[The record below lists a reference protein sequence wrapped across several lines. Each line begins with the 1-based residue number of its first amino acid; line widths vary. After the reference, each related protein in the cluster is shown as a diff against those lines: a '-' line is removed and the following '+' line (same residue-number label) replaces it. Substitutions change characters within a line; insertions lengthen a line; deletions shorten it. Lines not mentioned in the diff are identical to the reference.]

1 MTSSPGDTGGADL
14 ETTLLRQRLAELE
27 AQLAVPRQSRLGVAA
42 RVVRTA
48 IRQPNRRRQ
57 LPRNLA
63 KALLEPPERTV
74 HARDLGRPPHVDLP
88 AGPVARPGLVVATIL
103 DTFSELC
110 LRYEWDQVE
119 FGPDDW
125 REVLTARRPGLLF
138 VESAW
143 NGNDGRWRLHMTRD
157 SRPSPQL
164 SELVAWCREQQVPT
178 VFWNKEDPPNYD
190 VFIET
195 AKLFDQVFTVDA
207 QRIPDYHRDLGHERV
222 ALLPFAAQP
231 RIHNPVQRG
240 PGRARDLAF
249 AGTYFAEKHPERR
262 AQMDYLLRPASELG
276 LHIYSRLQSDDPRYR
291 FPRDLVPFVVGS
303 LEYDQ
308 MVAAYS
314 SYKVFLNVNSV
325 TGSPTMC
332 SRRLFELSA
341 AQTAVVSAPAASV
354 EPFFGETIR
363 VVEDADQARLEL
375 TALVRHRELRDR
387 VGLRA
392 HRRVFDDH
400 LYTHRVDEVLRAVG
414 LEQAGG
420 TDRTTP
426 AAPISVVVATNRPHQ
441 LDNVLSFIGRQVH
454 DPVQLVLVQHGFETD
469 GDELARRADDAGVR
483 DLVALT
489 ADPALT
495 LGACMNLGVDAAD
508 GRFVAKM
515 DDDNVYGAHYLSDLV
530 RAFAYTDAEVVGK
543 WAHLVHLEGS
553 GATLLRFPH
562 AEHRYTQLV
571 QGGTILTRRETA
583 ARLRFEDLPRRVDT
597 TFLEKVH
604 AEGGTVYSTDRFNF
618 VSVRR
623 ADPGSHTW
631 TIAEDALLAGQA
643 ELLFYGEAGR
653 HAGRCLTP
661 RQVAAA
667 SASPPMLVRWGRAGP
682 DGARPPRAFDGH
694 SRRAER
700 RGPRLSH
707 TPHSP
712 QGAAGFA
719 GGRSDGAGRW
729 CRRRC
734 GGAPVGRRPG

>member
-1 MTSSPGDTGGADL
+1 MTSTPDDGAADAVGASPDDDL
-14 ETTLLRQRLAELE
+14 ETSLLRQRIAELE

-48 IRQPNRRRQ
+48 VKQPNRRRK
-57 LPRNLA
+57 LPRDLA
-63 KALLEPPERTV
+63 KALLDPPERTV
-74 HARDLGRPPHVDLP
+74 HAKSIGKPPRVELP
-88 AGPVARPGLVVATIL
+88 SGPVARPGLVVATVL

-110 LRYEWDQVE
+110 FRYEWDQVA

-125 REVLTARRPGLLF
+125 REVLGARRPDLLF

-157 SRPSPQL
+157 SKPSDEL
-164 SELVAWCREQQVPT
+164 RALVAWCREQGVPS

-190 VFIET
+190 VFVET

-207 QRIPDYHRDLGHERV
+207 TRIPDYQRDLGHDRV
-222 ALLPFAAQP
+222 ALLPFGAQP
-231 RIHNPVQRG
+231 RIHNPVERG
-240 PGRARDLAF
+240 AGRVRDLAF

-291 FPRDLVPFVVGS
+291 FPSDLVPFVVGS
-303 LEYDQ
+303 LDYDQ

-314 SYKVFLNVNSV
+314 SYKVFINVNSV

-354 EPFFGETIR
+354 EPFFGSTVR
-363 VVEDADQARLEL
+363 VVSDADQARQEM

-392 HRRVFDDH
+392 HRRVFDEH
-400 LYTHRVDEVLRAVG
+400 LYTHRVDEVLRTVG
-414 LEQAGG
+414 LEEAGG
-420 TDRTTP
+420 VPRLTP
-426 AAPISVVVATNRPHQ
+426 DASISVVVATNRPHQ
-441 LDNVLSFIGRQVH
+441 LDHVLSFIGAQVH
-454 DPVQLVLVQHGFETD
+454 QPVQLVLVQHGFETPD
-469 GDELARRADDAGVR
+469 DDLRARAERAGVR

-489 ADPALT
+489 ADASLT

-508 GRFVAKM
+508 GRYVAKM
-515 DDDNVYGAHYLSDLV
+515 DDDNLYAPYYLSDLV
-530 RAFAYTDAEVVGK
+530 RAFSWTDAQVVGK

-571 QGGTILTRRETA
+571 QGGTLLTPREVA

-604 AEGGTVYSTDRFNF
+604 AESGTVYSADRFNF

-631 TIAEDALLAGQA
+631 TIPEEQLLAGQA
-643 ELLFYGEAGR
+643 ELLFYGDPAQ
-653 HAGRCLTP
+653 HAE
-661 RQVAAA
+661 V
-667 SASPPMLVRWGRAGP
+667 
-682 DGARPPRAFDGH
+682 
-694 SRRAER
+694 
-700 RGPRLSH
+700 
-707 TPHSP
+707 
-712 QGAAGFA
+712 
-719 GGRSDGAGRW
+719 
-729 CRRRC
+729 
-734 GGAPVGRRPG
+734 